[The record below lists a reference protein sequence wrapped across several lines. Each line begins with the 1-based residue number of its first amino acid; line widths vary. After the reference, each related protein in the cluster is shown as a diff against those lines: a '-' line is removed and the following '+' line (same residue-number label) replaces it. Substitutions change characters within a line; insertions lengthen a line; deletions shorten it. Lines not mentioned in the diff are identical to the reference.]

1 MGIGQAIARRLA
13 EAGCSLILLDRD
25 ASRLAT
31 TTSQLSTAG
40 VEIQTFAFDLS
51 SKAEIDQFW
60 TGIPP
65 EQVDILVNNAGF
77 YPFRKFLKLDEAL
90 LEKVMHTNFYSV
102 LWMCQAMIA
111 KRIHLGGKIIN
122 MGSIEAIMPFKR
134 DLTQYSLS
142 KVGVITLTRDL
153 AREFA
158 GKNFNINAIL
168 PGGIQTPGT
177 KGAAWKALATLDL
190 GLFSD
195 AYNFRQRIPAGRFG
209 DADEV
214 ARMVVVLA
222 SDLASYVH
230 GALLPVDGGFLSS

>member
-1 MGIGQAIARRLA
+1 
-13 EAGCSLILLDRD
+13 
-25 ASRLAT
+25 
-31 TTSQLSTAG
+31 
-40 VEIQTFAFDLS
+40 
-51 SKAEIDQFW
+51 
-60 TGIPP
+60 
-65 EQVDILVNNAGF
+65 
-77 YPFRKFLKLDEAL
+77 
-90 LEKVMHTNFYSV
+90 
-102 LWMCQAMIA
+102 
-111 KRIHLGGKIIN
+111 
-122 MGSIEAIMPFKR
+122 MPFKR